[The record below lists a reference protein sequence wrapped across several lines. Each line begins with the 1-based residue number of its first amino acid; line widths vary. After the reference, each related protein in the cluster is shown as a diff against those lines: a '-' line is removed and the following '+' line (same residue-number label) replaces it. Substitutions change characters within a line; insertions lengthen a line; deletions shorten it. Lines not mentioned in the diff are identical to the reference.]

1 MHPTSSEPAEGVF
14 PTAEEYEA
22 VHAALRTVARPG
34 RGGPPCTLN
43 SLFEQWDALV
53 REVEEGYG
61 WSAPELASDLW
72 CRSALARIWPSL
84 PPRIQAVRRSE
95 LDEIDR
101 RFHSATV
108 GRPGQDDQAGRWW
121 LRRVP
126 RLIEAETDRRSVHGW
141 PMGWDDLTF
150 PRPAEVEIVD

>member
-1 MHPTSSEPAEGVF
+1 MHPASPEPTEEVL

-22 VHAALRTVARPG
+22 VRAALRTVARPG
-34 RGGPPCTLN
+34 TDGLPCTLN

-61 WSAPELASDLW
+61 WSAPELSNDLW
-72 CRSALARIWPSL
+72 CRSVLARIWPSL
-84 PPRIQAVRRSE
+84 PPRLQAVRRAE

-101 RFHSATV
+101 RFHNATV
-108 GRPGQDDQAGRWW
+108 GRPGQDDGAGRWW

-126 RLIEAETDRRSVHGW
+126 RRIDAESDRRSAHGW
-141 PMGWDDLTF
+141 PLGWDDLTF